1 MANCLKC
8 GYELKPGDK
17 FCDNCGTTVILP
29 IKRQRLSFLP
39 WVVGMLT
46 AALCMLFLIPT
57 GIELYRKSTG
67 YEKEEVRKQ
76 IMSDCEVTVSDAKS
90 EIFSSE
96 LYGEHTV
103 FRYPRVE
110 IEGRITN
117 EANAKIR
124 DRIEKYYDDENKGN
138 YAADYTYYVNGN
150 MVSILAEV
158 YSLTVFRAHY
168 HFVFNI
174 SIETG
179 NLIDRYNF
187 RKQSGVST
195 RMFSDAVKETYEE
208 YFETADLTEQD
219 REWMLRHVSFDS
231 LDAYFGENGHLCIG
245 IEIEKEK
252 GSNEYVRFDVETKK
266 QIPSPIT
273 FN

>member
-1 MANCLKC
+1 
-8 GYELKPGDK
+8 
-17 FCDNCGTTVILP
+17 
-29 IKRQRLSFLP
+29 
-39 WVVGMLT
+39 MLT
-46 AALCMLFLIPT
+46 AALCMIFLIPI

-76 IMSDCEVTVSDAKS
+76 VMSDCEVTVSDAKR

-158 YSLTVFRAHY
+158 YSLTVYRAHY